1 MTYHELLEYVQYAMI
16 GLGSWVMILSMMTLG
31 ATSRTAEIATANQI
45 RAIAHILIAYTL
57 FSLGG
62 AI

>member
-16 GLGSWVMILSMMTLG
+16 GLGSWSMVLAVMTLG
-31 ATSRTAEIATANQI
+31 AIDRTVEIATANQI